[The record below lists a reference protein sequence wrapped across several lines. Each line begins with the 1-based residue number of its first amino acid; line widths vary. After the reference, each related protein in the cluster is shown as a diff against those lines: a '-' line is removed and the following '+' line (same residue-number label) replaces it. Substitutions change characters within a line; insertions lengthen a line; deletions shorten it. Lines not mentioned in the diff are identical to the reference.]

1 MEAWKRLG
9 RSIGSHM
16 PVIVVLCVAAGV
28 LFPRALAPLGPAVPA
43 LFAFMTFQGS
53 LDNTLRQVVGVLRD
67 PLPLIAILSVT
78 LVAMPALAFLL
89 ANALFGGNAD
99 LVAGILLAYCV
110 PIGIVSF
117 MWVGMFSGNTALGL
131 TAILA
136 STVVSP
142 FSIPLTL
149 KLLMGTTIHIDAGGM
164 MLDMLL
170 MIALPALAGMLANDL
185 TRGWAREVLSPAA
198 APLSKIFLIVIIAS
212 NSTSMSEYVL
222 HMNWTRLGVAL
233 FVLLFTASGFAWGL
247 LAARLLRT
255 DEATAITL
263 SFDCGLRNISSGAV
277 IATQYFPGETV
288 FPVMCGTLF
297 QQLLASLAGR
307 ALSAGRDDVRRRA

>member
-16 PVIVVLCVAAGV
+16 PAIVVLCVAAGV

-99 LVAGILLAYCV
+99 LVTGILLAYCV

-142 FSIPLTL
+142 FSIPFTL

-185 TRGWAREVLSPAA
+185 TRGWAREVLSPAV
-198 APLSKIFLIVIIAS
+198 APLSKIFLIAIIAS

-247 LAARLLRT
+247 LAARFLRA

>member
-16 PVIVVLCVAAGV
+16 PAIVVLCVAAGV

-89 ANALFGGNAD
+89 ANALFGGNVD
-99 LVAGILLAYCV
+99 LVTGILLAYCV

-149 KLLMGTTIHIDAGGM
+149 KLLMGTTIHVDAGGM

-277 IATQYFPGETV
+277 IATQYFPGEAV

>member
-117 MWVGMFSGNTALGL
+117 MWVGMFSGNTAL
-131 TAILA
+131 A
-136 STVVSP
+136 SPRSSHP
-142 FSIPLTL
+142 
-149 KLLMGTTIHIDAGGM
+149 
-164 MLDMLL
+164 
-170 MIALPALAGMLANDL
+170 
-185 TRGWAREVLSPAA
+185 
-198 APLSKIFLIVIIAS
+198 PLSRPSRSPSRSSFSWGRPSI
-212 NSTSMSEYVL
+212 STQ
-222 HMNWTRLGVAL
+222 
-233 FVLLFTASGFAWGL
+233 
-247 LAARLLRT
+247 
-255 DEATAITL
+255 
-263 SFDCGLRNISSGAV
+263 GA
-277 IATQYFPGETV
+277 
-288 FPVMCGTLF
+288 
-297 QQLLASLAGR
+297 
-307 ALSAGRDDVRRRA
+307 